1 MQELLH
7 LSGRNASFDD
17 AVLARRAEELLLLA
31 PGDAG
36 ARGAIFSRCPPGA
49 APGAA
54 ACAVDERAAQWHVW
68 DFDLLHEAL
77 EGCMGYKLEFMS
89 LQGPNHQV
97 VLARKPRRWR
107 PRVLARALPLKWLP
121 EWDLPDLRAINEPG
135 REDWPDF
142 PDDLEQEFIDEL
154 LATEAAELEKF
165 AKEEA
170 AKEAAK
176 AEL

>member
-1 MQELLH
+1 MA
-7 LSGRNASFDD
+7 RAST
-17 AVLARRAEELLLLA
+17 AATRA
-31 PGDAG
+31 
-36 ARGAIFSRCPPGA
+36 
-49 APGAA
+49 
-54 ACAVDERAAQWHVW
+54 
-68 DFDLLHEAL
+68 
-77 EGCMGYKLEFMS
+77 
-89 LQGPNHQV
+89 
-97 VLARKPRRWR
+97 PRRLSWTRRTAASWGSRASWR